1 MSGNAQQGDTLLFD
15 MSQSTEGTP
24 QIFVRR
30 DWLSILDNMN
40 QSYVGNQSIIDT
52 SQLANSNKYM
62 SYYEATLIIPLLL
75 TITGPVGAT
84 ASNFTTEAND
94 YVLGLKNWLGTVV
107 HSFTLDYNG
116 TTIIQQTPY
125 VGLWN
130 TFCLMTSFNYNDF
143 TEWASIGFYP
153 DTSTSWAFNVYTSA
167 LLASPNG
174 VGTSNNQNYCP
185 PVALTGANPINGQE
199 TIGNIGFLK
208 RQQYFAFDGVSQ
220 ISQGGGNFPTI
231 GTATPTYTGLI
242 QPSNIAQAYKSYIF
256 NKQAGTSTLGG
267 CLQQAIVGQIKL
279 RHLHNFFQ
287 EVPLLKGVFMKMTMN
302 LNNSSF
308 SFTTQAAAGGG
319 TPTAVIA
326 ITSLSNVVCPLGG
339 VNPLMISSVAD
350 FNGSGNLALTAT
362 AGIYN
367 ASLAVGG
374 VVLSSTQTTSNTNG
388 LQASP
393 MLKSIMLNI
402 PSYVFNPI
410 YEQAYLS
417 SSVKTIVYND
427 LYQYQVAG
435 VQPNAVFN
443 NLITNG
449 ISGIQTVLV
458 LPFYS
463 ASSNGGISPIQSP
476 FSTEGGGTTSPLCLL
491 GNFNVVIS
499 GQNAIYNTERFT
511 YEQFTQQLYG
521 LNATNGG
528 LTDGVNSGLINQ
540 LDFETMYNYYAVN
553 VSRMLP
559 IEEAVPKSVNIIG
572 QNLTNQSLDLYVF
585 VNYKTSVSIDILTG
599 SRV

>member
-15 MSQSTEGTP
+15 MAQSTEGTP

-40 QSYVGNQSIIDT
+40 QSYIGNQSVIDT

-62 SYYEATLIIPLLL
+62 SYYEATIILPLIL
-75 TITGPVGAT
+75 TLNTTTSITLNLGAT
-84 ASNFTTEAND
+84 GD
-94 YVLGLKNWLGTVV
+94 YVMGLKNWLGSVV

-116 TTIIQQTPY
+116 TTIIQQTPFIN
-125 VGLWN
+125 LWN

-153 DTSTSWAFNVYTSA
+153 DTSTSFA
-167 LLASPNG
+167 LNGAASPNG
-174 VGTSNNQNYCP
+174 IGVSNNQDLVGN
-185 PVALTGANPINGQE
+185 INLDTAIGQS
-199 TIGNIGFLK
+199 TAGNIGFFK
-208 RQQYFAFDGVSQ
+208 RQQYYNYDIACVGS
-220 ISQGGGNFPTI
+220 GGA
-231 GTATPTYTGLI
+231 GTWGSILGTFGLN
-242 QPSNIAQAYKSYIF
+242 QSYKSYVF
-256 NKQAGTSTLGG
+256 NQQNGITPNPGSTPPIVGQPAI
-267 CLQQAIVGQIKL
+267 LQQAIVGQIKL

-287 EVPLLKGVFMKMTMN
+287 EVPLLKGVFMKLTMN

-308 SFTTQAAAGGG
+308 QFSFTNGGNF
-319 TPTAVIA
+319 TALTNI
-326 ITSLSNVVCPLGG
+326 VCPLGG
-339 VNPLMISSVAD
+339 TNPLMIASGVGN
-350 FNGSGNLALTAT
+350 NGSNNLVTAT
-362 AGIYN
+362 YN

-374 VVLSSTQTTSNTNG
+374 AVINPAQTNIG
-388 LQASP
+388 AAVSP
-393 MLKSIMLNI
+393 LLRSIMLNI

-410 YEQAYLS
+410 YEQAYLT

-427 LYQYQVAG
+427 LYQYQVLNVAAG
-435 VQPNAVFN
+435 QPFN

-449 ISGIQTVLV
+449 ISGIQTILV

-463 ASSNGGISPIQSP
+463 PSSNETITPFQSP
-476 FSTEGGGTTSPLCLL
+476 FTTEGGGTTSPLCLL

-499 GQNAIYNTERFT
+499 GQNAIYNTERYT

-521 LNATNGG
+521 LNAVNGG

-553 VSRMLP
+553 VSRCLP

-572 QNLTNQSLDLYVF
+572 QNLTSVSLDLYVF

>member
-40 QSYVGNQSIIDT
+40 QSYIGNQSIIDT

-62 SYYEATLIIPLLL
+62 SYYEATLIVPLLL
-75 TITGPVGAT
+75 TMTSGTAGVTG
-84 ASNFTTEAND
+84 FTTGYYD
-94 YVLGLKNWLGTVV
+94 YVMGLKNWLGTIV

-116 TTIIQQTPY
+116 TTIIQQTPF

-153 DTSTSWAFNVYTSA
+153 DTSTSWSYSA
-167 LLASPNG
+167 ALTGGATWTLEGIGIA
-174 VGTSNNQNYCP
+174 NNQNQLVLVS
-185 PVALTGANPINGQE
+185 PVGVLGQ
-199 TIGNIGFLK
+199 TSTGNIGFYK
-208 RQQYFAFDGVSQ
+208 RQQYFAFDGIQ
-220 ISQGGGNFPTI
+220 ANTPNGGNAPVV
-231 GTATPTYTGLI
+231 GALNAGLV
-242 QPSNIAQAYKSYIF
+242 PVSLLNNSYKSYIF
-256 NKQAGTSTLGG
+256 NKTNGTLATTG
-267 CLQQAIVGQIKL
+267 CIQQAIIGQIKL

-302 LNNSSF
+302 LNNT
-308 SFTTQAAAGGG
+308 SFTLG
-319 TPTAVIA
+319 
-326 ITSLSNVVCPLGG
+326 ITDNTGWTGIGNLVCPLGG
-339 VNPLMISSVAD
+339 VNPLMIASASGT
-350 FNGSGNLALTAT
+350 NGSSTLATNTYNFSIAVGAKVLSPSQTTAT
-362 AGIYN
+362 
-367 ASLAVGG
+367 G
-374 VVLSSTQTTSNTNG
+374 VTQ
-388 LQASP
+388 SP
-393 MLKSIMLNI
+393 MLASVMLNI
-402 PSYVFNPI
+402 PSYVYNPI

-427 LYQYQVAG
+427 LYQYQVLN
-435 VQPNAVFN
+435 VQPQQTFN

-449 ISGIQTVLV
+449 ISGIQTILV

-463 ASSNGGISPIQSP
+463 VGSQSITPLLGATASTIGNQGIAPIQSP
-476 FSTEGGGTTSPLCLL
+476 FTSEGGGTTSPLCLL

-540 LDFETMYNYYAVN
+540 MDFENMYNYYAVN

-572 QNLTNQSLDLYVF
+572 QNLTNVSIDLYVF

>member
-1 MSGNAQQGDTLLFD
+1 MSGNGQQGDTLLFD

-40 QSYVGNQSIIDT
+40 QSYIGNQSIIDT

-62 SYYEATLIIPLLL
+62 SYYEATLIVPLLL
-75 TITGPVGAT
+75 TMTSVTNGAT
-84 ASNFTTEAND
+84 GFTTGNYD
-94 YVLGLKNWLGTVV
+94 YVMGLKNWLGTIV

-116 TTIIQQTPY
+116 TTIIQQTPF

-153 DTSTSWAFNVYTSA
+153 DTSTSWSYSA
-167 LLASPNG
+167 LVAGGATFTEEG
-174 VGTSNNQNYCP
+174 VGITNNQNQLALVS
-185 PVALTGANPINGQE
+185 PVGILGQ
-199 TIGNIGFLK
+199 TSTGNIGFYK
-208 RQQYFAFDGVSQ
+208 RQQYFAFDGVSANTPN
-220 ISQGGGNFPTI
+220 GGNVPLI
-231 GTATPTYTGLI
+231 GTSGNTNGLV
-242 QPSNIAQAYKSYIF
+242 PVSLLNNSYKSYIF
-256 NKQAGTSTLGG
+256 NKVNGG
-267 CLQQAIVGQIKL
+267 VGSVGVLQQAIIGQIKL

-302 LNNSSF
+302 LNNT
-308 SFTTQAAAGGG
+308 SFTLGITNG
-319 TPTAVIA
+319 TGWVGIG
-326 ITSLSNVVCPLGG
+326 NVVCPLGG
-339 VNPLMISSVAD
+339 VNPLMIASASGT
-350 FNGSGNLALTAT
+350 NGASTLASNS
-362 AGIYN
+362 YN
-367 ASLAVGG
+367 FSIAVGAK
-374 VVLSSTQTTSNTNG
+374 VLSSSQTTVTG
-388 LQASP
+388 IGQSP
-393 MLKSIMLNI
+393 MLGSVMLNI
-402 PSYVFNPI
+402 PSYVYNPI

-427 LYQYQVAG
+427 LYQYQVLN
-435 VQPNAVFN
+435 VQPGQTFN

-463 ASSNGGISPIQSP
+463 VGTASITTTGGSTSTTGNQGISPIQSP
-476 FSTEGGGTTSPLCLL
+476 FTTEGGGTTSPLCLL

-528 LTDGVNSGLINQ
+528 LTDGVNSGLVNQ
-540 LDFETMYNYYAVN
+540 MDFENMYNYYAVN

-572 QNLTNQSLDLYVF
+572 TNLTNVALDLYVF

>member
-1 MSGNAQQGDTLLFD
+1 M
-15 MSQSTEGTP
+15 
-24 QIFVRR
+24 
-30 DWLSILDNMN
+30 
-40 QSYVGNQSIIDT
+40 
-52 SQLANSNKYM
+52 
-62 SYYEATLIIPLLL
+62 
-75 TITGPVGAT
+75 
-84 ASNFTTEAND
+84 
-94 YVLGLKNWLGTVV
+94 
-107 HSFTLDYNG
+107 
-116 TTIIQQTPY
+116 IIQQTPN
-125 VGLWN
+125 VNLWN

-153 DTSTSWAFNVYTSA
+153 DTSTSFA
-167 LLASPNG
+167 LNGAASPNG
-174 VGTSNNQNYCP
+174 IGVSNNQDLVGAVP
-185 PVALTGANPINGQE
+185 LDVAKGQA
-199 TIGNIGFLK
+199 TTGNIGFFK
-208 RQQYFAFDGVSQ
+208 RQQYWNYDIACVGS
-220 ISQGGGNFPTI
+220 GGA
-231 GTATPTYTGLI
+231 GTWGSILGTNGLN
-242 QPSNIAQAYKSYIF
+242 QSYKSYVF
-256 NKQAGTSTLGG
+256 NQQNGITPAAGPPIIVGQTAI
-267 CLQQAIVGQIKL
+267 LQQAIVGQIKL

-287 EVPLLKGVFMKMTMN
+287 EVPLLKGVFMKLTMN

-308 SFTTQAAAGGG
+308 SFDYNG
-319 TPTAVIA
+319 TNITALTNI
-326 ITSLSNVVCPLGG
+326 VCPLGG
-339 VNPLMISSVAD
+339 TNPLMIASAVAN
-350 FNGSGNLALTAT
+350 NGSNNLATAT
-362 AGIYN
+362 YN

-374 VVLSSTQTTSNTNG
+374 KVINPAQTNIG
-388 LQASP
+388 AAASP
-393 MLKSIMLNI
+393 LLQSIMLNI

-410 YEQAYLS
+410 YEQAYLT

-427 LYQYQVAG
+427 LYQYQVLNVAAG
-435 VQPNAVFN
+435 QPFN

-463 ASSNGGISPIQSP
+463 STSNQTIIPFQSP

-499 GQNAIYNTERFT
+499 GQNSIYNTERFT

-521 LNATNGG
+521 LNAVNGG

-553 VSRMLP
+553 VSRCLP

-572 QNLTNQSLDLYVF
+572 QNLTSVSLDLYVF

>member
-15 MSQSTEGTP
+15 MSSSTEGTP

-40 QSYVGNQSIIDT
+40 QSYIGNQSVIDT

-62 SYYEATLIIPLLL
+62 SYYEANIILPLLL
-75 TITGPVGAT
+75 TITSTAVGAVPFAG
-84 ASNFTTEAND
+84 ASD
-94 YVLGLKNWLGTVV
+94 YVLGLKNWLGSVV

-116 TTIIQQTPY
+116 TTIIQQTPF

-130 TFCLMTSFNYNDF
+130 TFCLITSFNYNDF

-153 DTSTSWAFNVYTSA
+153 DTSTSWGYTATATTVSE
-167 LLASPNG
+167 NG
-174 VGTSNNQNYCP
+174 IGICNNQNQL
-185 PVALTGANPINGQE
+185 VLTDPSTVYGQ
-199 TIGNIGFLK
+199 TTVGNIGFLK
-208 RQQYFAFDGVSQ
+208 RQQYFAFDGVTNANVAN
-220 ISQGGGNFPTI
+220 GNFPVV
-231 GTATPTYTGLI
+231 GTTNPPTGLI
-242 QPSNIAQAYKSYIF
+242 PISALQQSYKSYIF
-256 NKQAGTSTLGG
+256 NKLSGTAGATG

-287 EVPLLKGVFMKMTMN
+287 EVPLLKGVFMKMTLN
-302 LNNSSF
+302 LNNT
-308 SFTTQAAAGGG
+308 SFTLAYTTAGP
-319 TPTAVIA
+319 PTGFTG
-326 ITSLSNVVCPLGG
+326 ITNLNCPLGG
-339 VNPLMISSVAD
+339 VNPVMIASAIGT
-350 FNGSGNLALTAT
+350 NGSTNLTT
-362 AGIYN
+362 NSYN
-367 ASLAVGG
+367 VSLAVGG
-374 VVLSSTQTTSNTNG
+374 RVINPAQTTATGVQGSPL
-388 LQASP
+388 LQ
-393 MLKSIMLNI
+393 SIMLNI

-427 LYQYQVAG
+427 LYQYQVLNVPA
-435 VQPNAVFN
+435 QTNFN

-449 ISGIQTVLV
+449 IAGIQTILV
-458 LPFYS
+458 LPFYNP
-463 ASSNGGISPIQSP
+463 AFNQGISPIQSP
-476 FSTEGGGTTSPLCLL
+476 FTTEGGGTTSPLCLL

-499 GQNAIYNTERFT
+499 GQNAIYNTERYT

-521 LNATNGG
+521 LNAVNGG
-528 LTDGVNSGLINQ
+528 LTSGVNSGLINQ
-540 LDFETMYNYYAVN
+540 MDFENMYNYYAVN

-572 QNLTNQSLDLYVF
+572 QNLSNFNVDLYVF

>member
-1 MSGNAQQGDTLLFD
+1 MQGDSLLFD
-15 MSQSTEGTP
+15 MSQATEGTP

-40 QSYVGNQSIIDT
+40 QSYIGNQSIIDT

-62 SYYEATLIIPLLL
+62 SYYEATLIIPLIL
-75 TITGPVGAT
+75 TLNSTGVAPALNLGAT
-84 ASNFTTEAND
+84 GD
-94 YVLGLKNWLGTVV
+94 YIMGLKNWLGTMV

-116 TTIIQQTPY
+116 TTIIQQTPF
-125 VGLWN
+125 VNLWN

-153 DTSTSWAFNVYTSA
+153 DTSTSFTLNTAPS
-167 LLASPNG
+167 LNG
-174 VGTSNNQNYCP
+174 VGNANNQN
-185 PVALTGANPINGQE
+185 LILPIDPETSLGQC

-208 RQQYFAFDGVSQ
+208 RQQYWNYDLACGVQ
-220 ISQGGGNFPTI
+220 NGGN
-231 GTATPTYTGLI
+231 
-242 QPSNIAQAYKSYIF
+242 IAWGNVLGQQSLNNAYKSYIF
-256 NKQAGTSTLGG
+256 TKVNGVSTTTQAV
-267 CLQQAIVGQIKL
+267 LQQAIVGQIKL

-287 EVPLLKGVFMKMTMN
+287 EVPLLKGVFMKISMN
-302 LNNSSF
+302 LNQSSF
-308 SFTTQAAAGGG
+308 SFAYNNTTGF
-319 TPTAVIA
+319 TALTNI
-326 ITSLSNVVCPLGG
+326 VCPLGG
-339 VNPLMISSVAD
+339 ANPLMISSGVAQ
-350 FNGSGNLALTAT
+350 NGS
-362 AGIYN
+362 
-367 ASLAVGG
+367 ASLPTSGYTASVYVGAKCLNTAQTAVPG
-374 VVLSSTQTTSNTNG
+374 VA
-388 LQASP
+388 QAP
-393 MLKSIMLNI
+393 MLASIMLNI

-427 LYQYQVAG
+427 LYQYQVLNIPAG
-435 VQPNAVFN
+435 TSFN

-449 ISGIQTVLV
+449 IAGIQTVLV
-458 LPFYS
+458 LPFYNP
-463 ASSNGGISPIQSP
+463 ASNSNITPYQSP
-476 FSTEGGGTTSPLCLL
+476 FATEGGGTSSPLCLL
-491 GNFNVVIS
+491 GNFNVVVS
-499 GQNAIYNTERFT
+499 GQNAIYNTERYT

-521 LNATNGG
+521 MNAVNGG

-553 VSRMLP
+553 VSRCLP

-572 QNLTNQSLDLYVF
+572 QNLTSVALDLYVF

>member
-1 MSGNAQQGDTLLFD
+1 M
-15 MSQSTEGTP
+15 
-24 QIFVRR
+24 
-30 DWLSILDNMN
+30 
-40 QSYVGNQSIIDT
+40 
-52 SQLANSNKYM
+52 
-62 SYYEATLIIPLLL
+62 
-75 TITGPVGAT
+75 
-84 ASNFTTEAND
+84 
-94 YVLGLKNWLGTVV
+94 
-107 HSFTLDYNG
+107 
-116 TTIIQQTPY
+116 IIQQTPY

-153 DTSTSWAFNVYTSA
+153 DTSTSWAFNTSSSA
-167 LLASPNG
+167 TVCTPNG
-174 VGTSNNQNYCP
+174 IGSSNNQNYVVPTP
-185 PVALTGANPINGQE
+185 PLAIYGQE

-208 RQQYFAFDGVSQ
+208 RQQYFAFDNVSTYA
-220 ISQGGGNFPTI
+220 QGQGNYDTI
-231 GTATPTYTGLI
+231 GTVGNGII
-242 QPSNIAQAYKSYIF
+242 QPSSVAGAYKSNIF
-256 NKQAGTSTLGG
+256 NKTAGTAGLGG
-267 CLQQAIVGQIKL
+267 VLQQAIVGQIKL

-287 EVPLLKGVFMKMTMN
+287 EVPLLKGVFMKITMN

-308 SFTTQAAAGGG
+308 SFTTQASSA
-319 TPTAVIA
+319 TPTNLA
-326 ITSLSNVVCPLGG
+326 ITALSNVVCPLGG
-339 VNPLMISSVAD
+339 VNPLMIASVATD
-350 FNGSGNLALTAT
+350 NGSNNCALTAT
-362 AGIYN
+362 NGTYS
-367 ASLAVGG
+367 ASIAVGG
-374 VVLSSTQTTSNTNG
+374 ACLSNTQINTGNG
-388 LQASP
+388 VAQSN

-427 LYQYQVAG
+427 LYQYQVIKIE
-435 VQPNAVFN
+435 PNAVFN

-449 ISGIQTVLV
+449 IAGIQTVLV

-463 ASSNGGISPIQSP
+463 ASSNGGISPLQSP
-476 FSTEGGGTTSPLCLL
+476 FATEGGGTTSPLCIL

-499 GQNAIYNTERFT
+499 GQNAIYNTERYT

-559 IEEAVPKSVNIIG
+559 IEEGVPKSVNIIG
-572 QNLTNQSLDLYVF
+572 QNLTNQMLDLYVF

>member
-40 QSYVGNQSIIDT
+40 QSYIGNQSIIDT

-62 SYYEATLIIPLLL
+62 SYYEATLIVPLLL
-75 TITGPVGAT
+75 TMTSVTNGAT
-84 ASNFTTEAND
+84 GFTTGNYD
-94 YVLGLKNWLGTVV
+94 YVMGLKNWLGTIV

-116 TTIIQQTPY
+116 TTIIQQTPF

-153 DTSTSWAFNVYTSA
+153 DTSTSWSYSS
-167 LLASPNG
+167 LLTGGATFTEQG
-174 VGTSNNQNYCP
+174 VGITNNQNQLELVS
-185 PVALTGANPINGQE
+185 PVGILGQ
-199 TIGNIGFLK
+199 TSTGNIGFYK
-208 RQQYFAFDGVSQ
+208 RQQYFAFDGVQ
-220 ISQGGGNFPTI
+220 ANTPNGGNVPII
-231 GTATPTYTGLI
+231 GTSGTTGGLV
-242 QPSNIAQAYKSYIF
+242 PVSLLNNSYKSYIF
-256 NKQAGTSTLGG
+256 NKQNGGAGSTG
-267 CLQQAIVGQIKL
+267 CLQQAIIGQIKL

-302 LNNSSF
+302 LNNT
-308 SFTTQAAAGGG
+308 SFTLGITNG
-319 TPTAVIA
+319 TGWVGIG
-326 ITSLSNVVCPLGG
+326 NVVCPLGG
-339 VNPLMISSVAD
+339 VNPLMIASASSTNGSSTLATNTYNFSVA
-350 FNGSGNLALTAT
+350 
-362 AGIYN
+362 
-367 ASLAVGG
+367 VGAK
-374 VVLSSTQTTSNTNG
+374 VLSSSQTTATG
-388 LQASP
+388 IAQSP
-393 MLKSIMLNI
+393 MLASVMLNI
-402 PSYVFNPI
+402 PSYVYNPI

-427 LYQYQVAG
+427 LYQYQVLN
-435 VQPNAVFN
+435 VQPNQTFN

-463 ASSNGGISPIQSP
+463 VGSASITSTGGSTSTTGNQGISPIQSP
-476 FSTEGGGTTSPLCLL
+476 FTTEGGGTTSPLCLL

-528 LTDGVNSGLINQ
+528 LTDGVNSGLVNQ
-540 LDFETMYNYYAVN
+540 MDFENMYNYYAVN

-572 QNLTNQSLDLYVF
+572 TNLTNVALDLYVF

>member
-15 MSQSTEGTP
+15 MSQATEGTP

-62 SYYEATLIIPLLL
+62 SYYEATLIVPLIL
-75 TITGPVGAT
+75 TLVAPVGAT
-84 ASNFTTEAND
+84 QSNFTTAPND
-94 YVLGLKNWLGTVV
+94 YVLGLKNWLGTIV

-116 TTIIQQTPY
+116 TTIIQQTPF

-153 DTSTSWAFNVYTSA
+153 DTSTSWAFNEFTGA
-167 LLASPNG
+167 LVCTPNG
-174 VGTSNNQNYCP
+174 VGSSNNQNYIQPTP
-185 PVALTGANPINGQE
+185 PLTIYGQE

-208 RQQYFAFDGVSQ
+208 RQQYFAFDNVSTYA
-220 ISQGGGNFPTI
+220 QGQGNVNTI
-231 GTATPTYTGLI
+231 GALGTGLI
-242 QPSNIAQAYKSYIF
+242 QPSSISGAYKSNIF
-256 NKQAGTSTLGG
+256 NKQLGTTTKGG
-267 CLQQAIVGQIKL
+267 VLQQAIVGQIKL

-287 EVPLLKGVFMKMTMN
+287 EVPLLKGVFMRMTMN

-308 SFTTQAAAGGG
+308 SFTTQAFVN
-319 TPTAVIA
+319 TTANLA
-326 ITSLSNVVCPLGG
+326 ITALSNVVCPLGG
-339 VNPLMISSVAD
+339 VNPLMIASVATN
-350 FNGSGNLALTAT
+350 NGSNNCALTAT
-362 AGIYN
+362 DGVYS
-367 ASLAVGG
+367 ASIAVGG
-374 VVLSSTQTTSNTNG
+374 TCLSNTQLNTGNG
-388 LQASP
+388 VAQSD

-427 LYQYQVAG
+427 LYQYQITG
-435 VQPNAVFN
+435 VNPNAVFN

-463 ASSNGGISPIQSP
+463 ANSNLGVSPLQSP
-476 FSTEGGGTTSPLCLL
+476 FASEGGGTTSPLCLL

-499 GQNAIYNTERFT
+499 GQNAIYNTERYT

-559 IEEAVPKSVNIIG
+559 IEEGVPKSVNIIG
-572 QNLTNQSLDLYVF
+572 QNLTNQQLDLYVF

>member
-1 MSGNAQQGDTLLFD
+1 MPNKIYIIFAYLGVFYFISIKYNMSGNAQQGDTLLFD
-15 MSQSTEGTP
+15 MAQSTEGTP

-40 QSYVGNQSIIDT
+40 QSYIGNQSVIDT

-62 SYYEATLIIPLLL
+62 SYYEATIILPLLL
-75 TITGPVGAT
+75 TLNTTTNVDLNFGEATPVGST
-84 ASNFTTEAND
+84 GS
-94 YVLGLKNWLGTVV
+94 YVMGLKNWLGTVV

-116 TTIIQQTPY
+116 TTIIQQTPFIN
-125 VGLWN
+125 LWN

-153 DTSTSWAFNVYTSA
+153 DTSTSFA
-167 LLASPNG
+167 LNGVASPNG
-174 VGTSNNQNYCP
+174 LGVSNNQDLVE
-185 PVALTGANPINGQE
+185 PVVLSSARGQA
-199 TIGNIGFLK
+199 TSGNIGFFK
-208 RQQYFAFDGVSQ
+208 RQQYWNYNIDCVGSGGAGTWGSIIGV
-220 ISQGGGNFPTI
+220 N
-231 GTATPTYTGLI
+231 GLN
-242 QPSNIAQAYKSYIF
+242 QSYKSYIC
-256 NKQAGTSTLGG
+256 KQKDGVAGVGG
-267 CLQQAIVGQIKL
+267 NIAILQQAIVGQIKL

-287 EVPLLKGVFMKMTMN
+287 EVPLLKGVFMKLTMN

-308 SFTTQAAAGGG
+308 QFSFTNGGNF
-319 TPTAVIA
+319 TALTNI
-326 ITSLSNVVCPLGG
+326 VCPLGG
-339 VNPLMISSVAD
+339 ANPLMIASG
-350 FNGSGNLALTAT
+350 FTNNGSAGLATAT
-362 AGIYN
+362 YN
-367 ASLAVGG
+367 ASVAVGG
-374 VVLSSTQTTSNTNG
+374 VVINPAQTNIG
-388 LQASP
+388 AIASP
-393 MLKSIMLNI
+393 LLRSIMLNI

-427 LYQYQVAG
+427 LYQYQVLNIG
-435 VQPNAVFN
+435 TNQPFN

-463 ASSNGGISPIQSP
+463 SSDNQTITPYQSP

-499 GQNAIYNTERFT
+499 GQNAIYNTERYT

-521 LNATNGG
+521 LNAVNGG

-553 VSRMLP
+553 VSRCLP

-572 QNLTNQSLDLYVF
+572 QNLTGVTLDLYVF

>member
-15 MSQSTEGTP
+15 MSSSTEGTP

-40 QSYVGNQSIIDT
+40 QSYIGNQSVIDT

-62 SYYEATLIIPLLL
+62 SYYEANIILPLLL
-75 TITGPVGAT
+75 TFTSNAVGVVP
-84 ASNFTTEAND
+84 FGD
-94 YVLGLKNWLGTVV
+94 YVLGLKNWLGTIV

-116 TTIIQQTPY
+116 TTIIQQTPF

-130 TFCLMTSFNYNDF
+130 TFCLITSFNYNDF

-153 DTSTSWAFNVYTSA
+153 DTSTSWGYTATATNVGE
-167 LLASPNG
+167 NG
-174 VGTSNNQNYCP
+174 IGICNNQNLIAFTIP
-185 PVALTGANPINGQE
+185 STALGQ
-199 TIGNIGFLK
+199 TTTGNIGFLK
-208 RQQYFAFDGVSQ
+208 RQQYFAFDGVSAVNVAN
-220 ISQGGGNFPTI
+220 GNFPVI
-231 GTATPTYTGLI
+231 GTSNPPTGLI
-242 QPSNIAQAYKSYIF
+242 PISALQQSYKSYIF
-256 NKQAGTSTLGG
+256 NNVSGTIGATGVI
-267 CLQQAIVGQIKL
+267 QQAIVGQIKL

-287 EVPLLKGVFMKMTMN
+287 EVPLLKGVFMKMTLN
-302 LNNSSF
+302 LNNTSF
-308 SFTTQAAAGGG
+308 SVAYTAGTGFT
-319 TPTAVIA
+319 A
-326 ITSLSNVVCPLGG
+326 INNLNCPLGG
-339 VNPLMISSVAD
+339 VNPIMIASALGT
-350 FNGSGNLALTAT
+350 NGSTGLTDNT
-362 AGIYN
+362 YN
-367 ASLAVGG
+367 VSLAVGG
-374 VVLSSTQTTSNTNG
+374 RVINPAQTTATG
-388 LQASP
+388 VQASP
-393 MLKSIMLNI
+393 LLQSIMLNI

-427 LYQYQVAG
+427 LYQYQVLNVPA
-435 VQPNAVFN
+435 QTNFN

-449 ISGIQTVLV
+449 IAGIQTILV
-458 LPFYS
+458 LPFYNS
-463 ASSNGGISPIQSP
+463 VFNQNISPIQSP
-476 FSTEGGGTTSPLCLL
+476 FTTEGGGTTSPLCLL

-499 GQNAIYNTERFT
+499 GQNAIYNTERYT

-521 LNATNGG
+521 LNAVNGG

-540 LDFETMYNYYAVN
+540 MDFENMYNYYAVN

-572 QNLTNQSLDLYVF
+572 QNLSNFNVDLYVF

>member
-40 QSYVGNQSIIDT
+40 QSYIGNQSVIDT

-62 SYYEATLIIPLLL
+62 SYYEATIILPLTL
-75 TITGPVGAT
+75 TLTQVAGVDWVVAGAQGTSTGG
-84 ASNFTTEAND
+84 D
-94 YVLGLKNWLGTVV
+94 YIMGLKNWLGTVV

-116 TTIIQQTPY
+116 TTIIQQTPFIN
-125 VGLWN
+125 LWN
-130 TFCLMTSFNYNDF
+130 NFCLITSFNYNDF

-153 DTSTSWAFNVYTSA
+153 DTSTSFAFNQFVAATP
-167 LLASPNG
+167 LGTNNG
-174 VGTSNNQNYCP
+174 IGVSNNQNYITP
-185 PVALTGANPINGQE
+185 FVPAGTLGQA

-208 RQQYFAFDGVSQ
+208 RQQYFAFNGQSVGTS
-220 ISQGGGNFPTI
+220 GNV
-231 GTATPTYTGLI
+231 AYNALI
-242 QPSNIAQAYKSYIF
+242 PQSAIDQSYKSYIY
-256 NKQAGTSTLGG
+256 NKVNGDTTAGTIGII
-267 CLQQAIVGQIKL
+267 QQAIVGQIKL

-287 EVPLLKGVFMKMTMN
+287 EVPLLKGVFMKLTMN

-308 SFTTQAAAGGG
+308 QFAYSANGFTALTN
-319 TPTAVIA
+319 
-326 ITSLSNVVCPLGG
+326 LVCPLGG
-339 VNPLMISSVAD
+339 TNPLMIASAVAN
-350 FNGSGNLALTAT
+350 NGSDILAVAS
-362 AGIYN
+362 YN

-374 VVLSSTQTTSNTNG
+374 RVINPA
-388 LQASP
+388 QASVQGIKQSP
-393 MLKSIMLNI
+393 LLASIMLNI

-410 YEQAYLS
+410 YEQAYLT

-427 LYQYQVAG
+427 LYQYQVINVPA
-435 VQPNAVFN
+435 NTNFN

-458 LPFYS
+458 LPFYNTGTLPTTG
-463 ASSNGGISPIQSP
+463 NGLTTPALAGNNGITPYQSP

-499 GQNAIYNTERFT
+499 GQNAIYNTERYT

-521 LNATNGG
+521 LNAVNGG

-540 LDFETMYNYYAVN
+540 QDFETMYNYYAVN
-553 VSRMLP
+553 VSRCLP

-572 QNLTNQSLDLYVF
+572 QNLSALAVDLYVF

>member
-1 MSGNAQQGDTLLFD
+1 MSGSGQQGDSLLFD
-15 MSQSTEGTP
+15 MSQATEGTP

-40 QSYVGNQSIIDT
+40 QSYIGNQSIIDT

-62 SYYEATLIIPLLL
+62 SYYEATLIIPLIL
-75 TITGPVGAT
+75 TLNSTGT
-84 ASNFTTEAND
+84 APTLNLGTTGD
-94 YVLGLKNWLGTVV
+94 YIMGLKNWLGTMV

-116 TTIIQQTPY
+116 TTIIQQTPF
-125 VGLWN
+125 VNLWN

-153 DTSTSWAFNVYTSA
+153 DTSTSFTLNTAPS
-167 LLASPNG
+167 LNG
-174 VGTSNNQNYCP
+174 VGNANNQN
-185 PVALTGANPINGQE
+185 LIFPIDPQTSLGQC

-208 RQQYFAFDGVSQ
+208 RQQYWNYDLACGLQS
-220 ISQGGGNFPTI
+220 GGNI
-231 GTATPTYTGLI
+231 AWGTVLGQQSL
-242 QPSNIAQAYKSYIF
+242 NNAYKSYIF
-256 NKQAGTSTLGG
+256 TKVNGVAATTQAV
-267 CLQQAIVGQIKL
+267 LQQAIVGQIKL

-287 EVPLLKGVFMKMTMN
+287 EVPLLKGVFIKITMN
-302 LNNSSF
+302 LNQSSF
-308 SFTTQAAAGGG
+308 SFSYNNTTGF
-319 TPTAVIA
+319 TALTNI
-326 ITSLSNVVCPLGG
+326 VCPLGG
-339 VNPLMISSVAD
+339 ANPLMISSGLAL
-350 FNGSGNLALTAT
+350 NGS
-362 AGIYN
+362 
-367 ASLAVGG
+367 ASLPSSSYTASVYVGAKCLNTAQTAVAG
-374 VVLSSTQTTSNTNG
+374 VA
-388 LQASP
+388 QAP
-393 MLKSIMLNI
+393 MLASIMLNI

-427 LYQYQVAG
+427 LYQYQVLNIPAG
-435 VQPNAVFN
+435 TSFN

-449 ISGIQTVLV
+449 IAGIQTVLV
-458 LPFYS
+458 LPFYNP
-463 ASSNGGISPIQSP
+463 ASNSNITPYQSP
-476 FSTEGGGTTSPLCLL
+476 FATEGGGTSSPLCLL

-499 GQNAIYNTERFT
+499 GQNAIYNTERYT

-521 LNATNGG
+521 MNAVNGG

-553 VSRMLP
+553 VSRCLP

-572 QNLTNQSLDLYVF
+572 QNLTSVALDLYVF
-585 VNYKTSVSIDILTG
+585 VNYKTSVSVDILTG

>member
-1 MSGNAQQGDTLLFD
+1 M
-15 MSQSTEGTP
+15 
-24 QIFVRR
+24 
-30 DWLSILDNMN
+30 
-40 QSYVGNQSIIDT
+40 
-52 SQLANSNKYM
+52 
-62 SYYEATLIIPLLL
+62 
-75 TITGPVGAT
+75 
-84 ASNFTTEAND
+84 
-94 YVLGLKNWLGTVV
+94 
-107 HSFTLDYNG
+107 
-116 TTIIQQTPY
+116 IIQQTPF

-153 DTSTSWAFNVYTSA
+153 DTSTSWAFNTSTSA
-167 LLASPNG
+167 VICTPNG
-174 VGTSNNQNYCP
+174 VGSSNNQNYISPTP
-185 PVALTGANPINGQE
+185 PLGIYGQE

-208 RQQYFAFDGVSQ
+208 RQQYFAFDNVSTYA
-220 ISQGGGNFPTI
+220 QGQGNFDTI
-231 GTATPTYTGLI
+231 GTLGTGII
-242 QPSNIAQAYKSYIF
+242 QPSSISGAYKSNIF
-256 NKQAGTSTLGG
+256 NKQLGTATKGG
-267 CLQQAIVGQIKL
+267 VLQQAIVGQIKL

-287 EVPLLKGVFMKMTMN
+287 EVPLLKGVFMRMTMN

-308 SFTTQAAAGGG
+308 SFTTQAYVN
-319 TPTAVIA
+319 PTANLA
-326 ITSLSNVVCPLGG
+326 ITSLTNVVCPLGG
-339 VNPLMISSVAD
+339 VNPLMIASAYD
-350 FNGSGNLALTAT
+350 NNGTNNCALTAT
-362 AGIYN
+362 DGIYS
-367 ASLAVGG
+367 ASIAVGG
-374 VVLSSTQTTSNTNG
+374 VCLSNTQLNTGNG
-388 LQASP
+388 VAQSD

-427 LYQYQVAG
+427 LYQYQITG
-435 VQPNAVFN
+435 VNPNAVFN

-449 ISGIQTVLV
+449 ISGIQTILV

-463 ASSNGGISPIQSP
+463 ANSNGGVSPLQSP
-476 FSTEGGGTTSPLCLL
+476 FASEGGGTTSPLCLL

-499 GQNAIYNTERFT
+499 GQNAIYNTERYT

-521 LNATNGG
+521 INATNGG

-559 IEEAVPKSVNIIG
+559 IEEGVPKSVNIIG
-572 QNLTNQSLDLYVF
+572 QNLTNQQLDLYVF

>member
-40 QSYVGNQSIIDT
+40 QSYIGNQSIVDT

-62 SYYEATLIIPLLL
+62 SYYEATIILPLTL
-75 TITGPVGAT
+75 TLTQTTAVDWVVAGAQGTSVGC
-84 ASNFTTEAND
+84 D
-94 YVLGLKNWLGTVV
+94 YVMGLKNWLGTIV

-116 TTIIQQTPY
+116 TTIIQQTPFIN
-125 VGLWN
+125 LWN
-130 TFCLMTSFNYNDF
+130 NFCLITSFNYNDF

-153 DTSTSWAFNVYTSA
+153 DTSTSFAFNQYAPTTA
-167 LLASPNG
+167 YGTANG
-174 VGTSNNQNYCP
+174 IGVSNNQNFIQP
-185 PVALTGANPINGQE
+185 FTPSSTLGQA
-199 TIGNIGFLK
+199 TIGNIGLLN
-208 RQQYFAFDGVSQ
+208 RQQYYAYNANTVGTNGNTVYGSL
-220 ISQGGGNFPTI
+220 IS
-231 GTATPTYTGLI
+231 TANI
-242 QPSNIAQAYKSYIF
+242 QQSYKSYIY
-256 NKQAGTSTLGG
+256 NKVSGNATAGTIGII
-267 CLQQAIVGQIKL
+267 QQAIVGQIKL

-287 EVPLLKGVFMKMTMN
+287 EVPLLKGVFMKLTMN

-308 SFTTQAAAGGG
+308 QFNFNGTQFA
-319 TPTAVIA
+319 
-326 ITSLSNVVCPLGG
+326 SLTNLVCPLGG
-339 VNPLMISSVAD
+339 TNPLMITSSVTS
-350 FNGSGNLALTAT
+350 NGSDTLAT
-362 AGIYN
+362 ASYN
-367 ASLAVGG
+367 ASIAVGG
-374 VVLSSTQTTSNTNG
+374 KVINPAQASVVG
-388 LQASP
+388 IQASP
-393 MLKSIMLNI
+393 LLQSIMLNI

-410 YEQAYLS
+410 YEQAYLT

-427 LYQYQVAG
+427 LYQYQVLNVA
-435 VQPNAVFN
+435 PNSNFN

-458 LPFYS
+458 LPFYN
-463 ASSNGGISPIQSP
+463 AGVLPTVGNTALGVVANNGITPYQSP
-476 FSTEGGGTTSPLCLL
+476 FTTEGGGTTSPLCLL

-499 GQNAIYNTERFT
+499 GQNAIYNTERYT

-521 LNATNGG
+521 LNAVNGG

-540 LDFETMYNYYAVN
+540 QDFETMYNYYAVN
-553 VSRMLP
+553 VSRCLP

-572 QNLTNQSLDLYVF
+572 QNLSSLPLDLYVF

>member
-1 MSGNAQQGDTLLFD
+1 MSGNGQQGDTLLFD

-62 SYYEATLIIPLLL
+62 SYYEATLIVPLLL
-75 TITGPVGAT
+75 TMTSVTAGAT
-84 ASNFTTEAND
+84 GFTTGNYD
-94 YVLGLKNWLGTVV
+94 YVMGLKNWLGTIV

-116 TTIIQQTPY
+116 TTIIQQTPF

-153 DTSTSWAFNVYTSA
+153 DTSTSWTYSA
-167 LLASPNG
+167 QLTGGATFTEEG
-174 VGTSNNQNYCP
+174 VGITNNQNQLALIS
-185 PVALTGANPINGQE
+185 PVGILGQ
-199 TIGNIGFLK
+199 TSTGNIGFYK
-208 RQQYFAFDGVSQ
+208 RQQYFAFDGVQ
-220 ISQGGGNFPTI
+220 ANAPNGGNVPII
-231 GTATPTYTGLI
+231 GTSGNTNGLV
-242 QPSNIAQAYKSYIF
+242 PVSLLNNSYKSYIF
-256 NKQAGTSTLGG
+256 NKVNGAVGSTG
-267 CLQQAIVGQIKL
+267 CLQQAIIGQIKL

-302 LNNSSF
+302 LNNT
-308 SFTTQAAAGGG
+308 SFTLGITNG
-319 TPTAVIA
+319 TGWVGIG
-326 ITSLSNVVCPLGG
+326 NVVCPLGG
-339 VNPLMISSVAD
+339 VNPLMVASASTT
-350 FNGSGNLALTAT
+350 NGSSTLATNT
-362 AGIYN
+362 YN
-367 ASLAVGG
+367 FSIAVGAK
-374 VVLSSTQTTSNTNG
+374 VLSSSQTTANG
-388 LQASP
+388 VAQSP
-393 MLKSIMLNI
+393 MLASVMLNI
-402 PSYVFNPI
+402 PSYVYNPI

-427 LYQYQVAG
+427 LYQYQVLN
-435 VQPNAVFN
+435 VQPNQTFN

-463 ASSNGGISPIQSP
+463 VGSASITSTGGTTSTTGNQGISPLQSP
-476 FSTEGGGTTSPLCLL
+476 FTTEGGGTTSPLCLL

-528 LTDGVNSGLINQ
+528 LTDGVNSGLVNQ
-540 LDFETMYNYYAVN
+540 MDFENMYNYYAVN

-572 QNLTNQSLDLYVF
+572 QNLTNVSLDLYVF